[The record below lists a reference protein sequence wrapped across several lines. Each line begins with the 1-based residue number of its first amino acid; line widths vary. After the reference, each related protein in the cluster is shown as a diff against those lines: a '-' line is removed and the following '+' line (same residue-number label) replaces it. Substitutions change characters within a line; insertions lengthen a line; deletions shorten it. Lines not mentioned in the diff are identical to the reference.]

1 VSSSQIE
8 FRGVSKTYTSESAAL
23 DSLTLTV
30 SGGERLAVLGPSGS
44 GKTTLLRLIAGLEV
58 PDSGSLKIGGLEM
71 CGVPP
76 HRRDVAMV
84 FQNPALYPHLS
95 VLENLAF
102 GLKARGV
109 GRRERRT
116 RAGEVADLLGL
127 GRHLTRR
134 PDELSGGERQRVAL
148 GRAVAR
154 RPSVLLLDE
163 PFSNLDAPLR
173 AALRAEL
180 LALHHRLGSTLVHV
194 THDQG
199 EALSIGDRV
208 AVLHEGRLMQ
218 LGSPEQV
225 YEEPGHRFVGSFV
238 GSPGMNLIEVEVVRH
253 DDTLRLTTFDGKRS
267 IAYRAECFRG
277 DGLLPSGEPRKLELG
292 IRPRWVVLSSEELID
307 QTDPRS
313 PYVPLPAIVRRVEF
327 QGDSLLVTVEADGR
341 MMTAETAGCRKFREG
356 DRVVAL
362 LELGRA
368 SWFDPATGRRLELHC
383 QSLSDS
389 IA

>member
-1 VSSSQIE
+1 VSSSPIE
-8 FRGVSKTYTSESAAL
+8 LRGVSKAYTPKTAAL
-23 DSLTLTV
+23 EALDLTIEK
-30 SGGERLAVLGPSGS
+30 GERLAVLGPSGS

-58 PDSGSLKIGGLEM
+58 PDGGTLKIDGQDM
-71 CGVPP
+71 RGVPP

-84 FQNPALYPHLS
+84 FQNPALYPHLN

-109 GRRERRT
+109 GRRERRS
-116 RAGEVADLLGL
+116 RAGEIADMLGL
-127 GRHLTRR
+127 GGLLQRR

-173 AALRAEL
+173 AALRTEL
-180 LALHHRLGSTLVHV
+180 LALHRRFGSTLVHV
-194 THDQG
+194 THDQA

-225 YEEPGHRFVGSFV
+225 YEQPGHRFVGSFV
-238 GSPGMNLIEVEVVRH
+238 GSPGMTFLEVEVVRQ
-253 DDTLRLTTFDGKRS
+253 DDTLRLTTFEGRRS
-267 IAYRAECFRG
+267 VAYRAEIFRD
-277 DGLLPSGEPRKLELG
+277 DGLLASNEPRKLELG
-292 IRPRWVVLSSEELID
+292 IRPLWVVLSSEELVD
-307 QTDPRS
+307 RTDPRY
-313 PYVPLPAIVRRVEF
+313 PFIPLPAVVRRVEF
-327 QGDSLLVTVEADGR
+327 QGDSLLLTIEADGR
-341 MMTAETAGCRKFREG
+341 MIMAESAGCRRFREG
-356 DRVVAL
+356 DRVVAH
-362 LELGRA
+362 LEIRRA

-383 QSLSDS
+383 QPLSDS